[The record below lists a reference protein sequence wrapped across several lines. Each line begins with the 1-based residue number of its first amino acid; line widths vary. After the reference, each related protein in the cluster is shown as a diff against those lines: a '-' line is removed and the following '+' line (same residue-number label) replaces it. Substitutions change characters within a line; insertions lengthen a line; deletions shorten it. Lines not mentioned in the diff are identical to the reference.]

1 MNHFLSGENIGLIF
15 PRQAAT
21 TNWSHVE
28 ITNSLVDNRVH
39 YSNKGICLVSPLY
52 LYPKEINQLKSDAT
66 LKVTRTPNLN

>member
-15 PRQAAT
+15 PRQVAT